1 MFKKKRWAAS
11 LAAVAMAVMM
21 SCGAATP
28 AFAYYDESAA
38 SESTE
43 SAVEVEETIEETT
56 EADTSENETE
66 TADDSTRDVS
76 GALTPDGSLTLVD
89 DLDEDE
95 SEAMQFMTVTTRD
108 GSYYYIIIDRSGTS
122 ENVYFLNAVDTVD
135 LMNLMSDDE
144 KVEFT
149 GEDEESTET
158 VLTPTIIDDQTE
170 EEDVDDNEAASETES
185 KTNYALPMLGIFGVI
200 GILIAGAYYMLKI
213 KPKKGQGSID
223 EDREFYDDEE
233 YENEDEVTT
242 EDEFEEDEE

>member
-56 EADTSENETE
+56 EADTSANGTE
-66 TADDSTRDVS
+66 ATDDSTRDVS

-144 KVEFT
+144 KAEFT

-158 VLTPTIIDDQTE
+158 VLTPTVIDDQTE
-170 EEDVDDNEAASETES
+170 EEDVDDNETVTEEKS
-185 KTNYALPMLGIFGVI
+185 NNSSLIMLGVFSVI
-200 GILIAGAYYMLKI
+200 GVLIAGAYYMLKI
-213 KPKKGQGSID
+213 KPKKGQSSID

>member
-56 EADTSENETE
+56 DAAEETTDDGE
-66 TADDSTRDVS
+66 TDDTRDVS

-144 KVEFT
+144 KAEFT
-149 GEDEESTET
+149 GEEEETTET
-158 VLTPTIIDDQTE
+158 VLTPTVIDDQTE
-170 EEDVDDNEAASETES
+170 EEDVDNNETVTEEKS
-185 KTNYALPMLGIFGVI
+185 NNSSLIMLGVFGVI

-233 YENEDEVTT
+233 YENEDEVAT

>member
-11 LAAVAMAVMM
+11 LAAVAMGVMM

-56 EADTSENETE
+56 DAAEET
-66 TADDSTRDVS
+66 TDDGAADDTRDVS

-144 KVEFT
+144 KAEFT

-158 VLTPTIIDDQTE
+158 VLTPTVIDDQTE

-185 KTNYALPMLGIFGVI
+185 KTNSALPMLGIFGVI
-200 GILIAGAYYMLKI
+200 GVLIAGAYYMLKI

-233 YENEDEVTT
+233 YENEDEVAT